1 MHPTATFK
9 NLSDGHD
16 RLEVALKQRSEALK
30 VLVEEEFDRFASVK
44 GTTMGARRTVG
55 HVLRSQASSTR

>member
-1 MHPTATFK
+1 MLHSKAFDPKTFLATVHPTATFK

-44 GTTMGARRTVG
+44 GATMGA
-55 HVLRSQASSTR
+55 

>member
-44 GTTMGARRTVG
+44 GATMGA
-55 HVLRSQASSTR
+55 

>member
-44 GTTMGARRTVG
+44 GTTMGALTQAERR
-55 HVLRSQASSTR
+55 